1 MVFRREEL
9 FQQGLE
15 QHASVVGDYEIW
27 PGRRLVDTTPAER
40 QGTAEGW
47 SNEMKTIR
55 LKYMGLEEA
64 VS

>member
-1 MVFRREEL
+1 
-9 FQQGLE
+9 
-15 QHASVVGDYEIW
+15 VVGDYEIW

-40 QGTAEGW
+40 QSTAEGW